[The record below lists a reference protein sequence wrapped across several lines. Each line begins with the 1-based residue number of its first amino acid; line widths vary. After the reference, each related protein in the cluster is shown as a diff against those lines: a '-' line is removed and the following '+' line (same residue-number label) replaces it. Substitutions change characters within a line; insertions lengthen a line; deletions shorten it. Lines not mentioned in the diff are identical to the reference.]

1 MPLEDILERIG
12 ERASSL
18 KEEILASA
26 RAEAESRIQVA
37 REEAARLEA
46 DILREAEA
54 EAEQIK
60 SIAASRSD
68 MEKKQRILGVKQEL
82 ISQVFDEAV
91 KRLADLPGDEYRA
104 LLIDLIGRKAAGSEE
119 LILSK
124 DDEPRLGADFGHAVN
139 QALVAQG
146 KAGKLKISY
155 TPDSL
160 GGGFILRKG
169 SVADNVT
176 FPAILN
182 LIRED
187 LEIELAKVLFE
198 EPEKESAT

>member
-155 TPDSL
+155 TPDS
-160 GGGFILRKG
+160 
-169 SVADNVT
+169 
-176 FPAILN
+176 
-182 LIRED
+182 
-187 LEIELAKVLFE
+187 
-198 EPEKESAT
+198 